1 MRSDGVRHGGVPVY
15 VVAQITITDRERSQA
30 YQAGF
35 PEVFSK
41 YRGELL
47 AVDENA
53 RVVEGEWPYTRT
65 VLIRFPDEDEAT
77 RWYSSAE
84 YQAIAQHRFAASRTN
99 AVLVTGLA

>member
-1 MRSDGVRHGGVPVY
+1 MPVY
-15 VVAQITITDRERSQA
+15 VVAQIAITDRRRYEA

-47 AVDENA
+47 AVDESP

-65 VLIRFPDEDEAT
+65 VLIKFPDADEAE
-77 RWYSSAE
+77 RWYSSPE
-84 YQAIAQHRFAASRTN
+84 YQEIAKHRHAGGRTN
-99 AVLVTGLA
+99 AVLVTGIA